1 MFQAGVNVNYANIIH
16 KTLCMIQRCNLN
28 TDAFGWQDLRTLE
41 LQ

>member
-16 KTLCMIQRCNLN
+16 KTLCMIQRSNLN
-28 TDAFGWQDLRTLE
+28 AVAFGWQDLRTLD